1 MGKLMITTF
10 LGLGLVFYEM
20 SGGADFEPQSWD
32 DVVAADATADS
43 APTAQPQVT
52 RGQTASLIA
61 VSAPAIEETTLEPT
75 LAVATAPAEVIIAPE
90 VVAPAAEPTVE
101 VAVAEET
108 IETQI
113 VEEVLTAVEVPVTDL
128 RYVAGNRVN
137 MRTGP
142 STNYGVLDTLTRGTE
157 AEVIEVDDFGWARVR
172 ITETGQIGWMAERLL
187 SDA

>member
-32 DVVAADATADS
+32 DVVIADATADS
-43 APTAQPQVT
+43 APAAQPQVT

-75 LAVATAPAEVIIAPE
+75 LAVATAPAAVIAAPE
-90 VVAPAAEPTVE
+90 VVAPAAEPVAE
-101 VAVAEET
+101 VVVAEET

-113 VEEVLTAVEVPVTDL
+113 VEEVLTAAVETPAADM
-128 RYVAGNRVN
+128 RYVAGSRVN

-157 AEVIEVDDFGWARVR
+157 AEVIEVDD
-172 ITETGQIGWMAERLL
+172 L
-187 SDA
+187 SGF

>member
-32 DVVAADATADS
+32 DVVVADATADS
-43 APTAQPQVT
+43 APAAQPQVT

-75 LAVATAPAEVIIAPE
+75 LAVATAPAAEPVAE
-90 VVAPAAEPTVE
+90 VV
-101 VAVAEET
+101 VAEET

-113 VEEVLTAVEVPVTDL
+113 VEEVLTAAVETPAADM
-128 RYVAGNRVN
+128 RYVAGSRVN

-187 SDA
+187 TDA